1 VIGHLVQN
9 ALDATPETGR
19 VILRVYAED
28 QMTIVEVWDN
38 GKGMSPE
45 FVRNQLFK
53 PFQTTKQTGMG
64 IGFYESA
71 QYVSELGGKIGVES
85 QTGEGTRVKVT
96 LPRHAGV
103 VVTDAET
110 KVAA

>member
-1 VIGHLVQN
+1 M
-9 ALDATPETGR
+9 EK
-19 VILRVYAED
+19 Y
-28 QMTIVEVWDN
+28 
-38 GKGMSPE
+38 
-45 FVRNQLFK
+45 LFK

-71 QYVSELGGKIGVES
+71 QYINELGGKISVQS